1 MPGKDETPSDE
12 SEDVEPNPGG
22 EGSPTTRLLL
32 VGVVSAFLAG
42 LADEA
47 AHWFIQF
54 VVWLYEF
61 LVSRL

>member
-22 EGSPTTRLLL
+22 EGSTKRLLL
-32 VGVVSAFLAG
+32 VGVISAFLAG